1 MGAKVYEGFP
11 AEYMEPSDEETEED
25 QTLANEDLL
34 SKKRTTLDDSE
45 DSMDEMEDGEEEDGE
60 LLNRPVTY
68 EIEKNKPKKK
78 SAPNNPRVK
87 HREKFRKAKIRRKGK
102 IRDFKPEFQK
112 YRGEASGIR
121 PGIVRSVRFK

>member
-1 MGAKVYEGFP
+1 MG
-11 AEYMEPSDEETEED
+11 EED
-25 QTLANEDLL
+25 QTSEDVS
-34 SKKRTTLDDSE
+34 SKKRMTLNDSE
-45 DSMDEMEDGEEEDGE
+45 DSEDEMEEGEEEEDGE

-102 IRDFKPEFQK
+102 IRDFKPEVQK

-121 PGIVRSVRFK
+121 SGIVRSVRFK